1 MFYLLVLKALA
12 HLHVLRSVPK
22 QSPKS
27 DGIGDSGQ
35 VDEEDG

>member
-1 MFYLLVLKALA
+1 MLCLLALKALA
-12 HLHVLRSVPK
+12 HLHVLCSIPE

>member
-1 MFYLLVLKALA
+1 MVDLLVLKTLA
-12 HLHVLRSVPK
+12 HLHVLRSIPK

-27 DGIGDSGQ
+27 DGIGDCGQ